1 MRNLALRKVQ
11 PKHLTA
17 INLRKR
23 RFIENTQSKI
33 PNYQSKILN
42 QKFPIKN
49 LKSLEFAESTAA
61 LLINRQSPM
70 KLGSIEIRP
79 QRLSNVNFRIS
90 HLPQQK
96 IA

>member
-33 PNYQSKILN
+33 PNYQSKIPN
-42 QKFPIKN
+42 R
-49 LKSLEFAESTAA
+49 KSKILRVCRIDGCAADKQTKPDETGIDQNPATAS
-61 LLINRQSPM
+61 Q
-70 KLGSIEIRP
+70 
-79 QRLSNVNFRIS
+79 
-90 HLPQQK
+90 
-96 IA
+96 